1 MQPSEPIYNPHSRP
15 GPSERATAPDI
26 ECSKAPRHLLFI
38 KASHVPHPNC
48 THVLGKKAPQA
59 GFSCLLSTHL
69 RHKARPRKLY
79 KVSQRQKKG
88 SDAKES
94 DVAKIDTPSKNS
106 SH

>member
-1 MQPSEPIYNPHSRP
+1 MFKSTAPSIIYKSV
-15 GPSERATAPDI
+15 SRATPKLYI
-26 ECSKAPRHLLFI
+26 
-38 KASHVPHPNC
+38 
-48 THVLGKKAPQA
+48 HVLGKKAPQA